1 MQPSLFLWD
10 VILGSSCQPYFKWR
24 KCWVGLHFLAKNTYL
39 YLCYLENLNLN
50 KSRQHW
56 WGGRRSFAAY
66 FLLHWRRKESQ
77 IPSRYS
83 DAHPSVP
90 IQCAHSIDKLNSQ
103 SSTQVSPLLA
113 ASAALEVITV
123 ATEEPWFR
131 APYLQMKRLNSVS
144 KGVTIAFLTQSAHF
158 RCPLPIHSQKRGS
171 LQLYVIPNM

>member
-1 MQPSLFLWD
+1 MSTLLQIKKMLSGFTVP
-10 VILGSSCQPYFKWR
+10 IKI
-24 KCWVGLHFLAKNTYL
+24 TYL
-39 YLCYLENLNLN
+39 YLYYLENLNLN

-56 WGGRRSFAAY
+56 WGGKRSFAAY

-77 IPSRYS
+77 IPTRYS

-90 IQCAHSIDKLNSQ
+90 IQCAHSTDKLNSQ

-123 ATEEPWFR
+123 ATEEPWFC
-131 APYLQMKRLNSVS
+131 APYLQMKLLNRVG

-158 RCPLPIHSQKRGS
+158 RGPLSIHSQKRGS
-171 LQLYVIPNM
+171 LQLDVIPNM